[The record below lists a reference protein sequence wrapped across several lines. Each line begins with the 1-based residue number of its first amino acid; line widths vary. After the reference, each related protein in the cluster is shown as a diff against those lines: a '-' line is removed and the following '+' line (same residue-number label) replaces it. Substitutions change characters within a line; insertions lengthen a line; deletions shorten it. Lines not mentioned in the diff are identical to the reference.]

1 MAKTVINSLTEF
13 AALEGTTLDYSDYM
27 KITQVQI
34 NKFADATMDH
44 QWIHTDE
51 ERAKKESQFGSTIA
65 HGYLTLSILPP
76 LWNEI
81 IEVNNVKMLVNYGI
95 DKFKFSEAV
104 RVNDEVRLTVK
115 VMKVQDLRG
124 ICKAEMR
131 ATLEIKDRKKPAY
144 VGTIIFLYHFK

>member
-1 MAKTVINSLTEF
+1 MTKTVINSLKEF
-13 AALEGTTLDYSDYM
+13 AALEGITLDSSDYM
-27 KITQVQI
+27 KITQAQI

-44 QWIHTDE
+44 QWIHIDE

-95 DKFKFSEAV
+95 NNFKFSEAV

-131 ATLEIKDRKKPAY
+131 ATLEIKNRKKPAY
-144 VGTIIFLYHFK
+144 AGTIIFLYHFK

>member
-1 MAKTVINSLTEF
+1 MAKTVINSLEEF
-13 AALEGTTLDYSDYM
+13 AALEGTTLDSSGYM
-27 KITQVQI
+27 KITQEQI

-44 QWIHTDE
+44 QWIHIDE

-76 LWNEI
+76 LWDEI
-81 IEVNNVKMLVNYGI
+81 VEVNNVKMLVNYGI
-95 DKFKFSEAV
+95 DNFKFGEAV
-104 RVNDEVRLTVK
+104 RVNDEVCLSVK

-124 ICKAEMR
+124 ICKAQMR

-144 VGTIIFLYHFK
+144 IGTIIFLYHFK

>member
-1 MAKTVINSLTEF
+1 MAKTVINSLKEF
-13 AALEGTTLDYSDYM
+13 ATLEGTTLDYSGYM
-27 KITQVQI
+27 KISQEQI

-44 QWIHTDE
+44 QWIHVDE

-81 IEVNNVKMLVNYGI
+81 IKVNNVKMLVNYGI
-95 DKFKFSEAV
+95 DNFKFSEAV

>member
-1 MAKTVINSLTEF
+1 MAKTVVNNLQEF
-13 AALEGTTLDYSDYM
+13 AALEGSILDYSGWM
-27 KITQVQI
+27 KITQEQI

-44 QWIHTDE
+44 QWIHVDE

-76 LWNEI
+76 LWDEI

-95 DKFKFSEAV
+95 DKFKFNEAV
-104 RVNDEVRLTVK
+104 RVNDEVRLKVK
-115 VMKVQDLRG
+115 VLKVQDLRG
-124 ICKAEMR
+124 ICKAEMQ

-144 VGTIIFLYHFK
+144 IGTIIFLYHFK